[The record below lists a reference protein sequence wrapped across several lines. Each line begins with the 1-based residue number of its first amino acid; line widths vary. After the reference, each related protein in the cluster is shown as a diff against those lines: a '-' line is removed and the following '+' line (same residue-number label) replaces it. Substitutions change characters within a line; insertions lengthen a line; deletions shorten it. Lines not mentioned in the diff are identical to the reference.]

1 VSVVGEDRSPIGI
14 SSIWGEGEGLDRV
27 SATALAGHCVRQ
39 AYENIRRSSLTSAL
53 TVITIAVAIFLL
65 GIFFLGVHNAA
76 RAVSA
81 GRGDI
86 SVMVFLKDGVSS
98 ADVEALS
105 TRLRGIAGQNS
116 SISYVD
122 KAAALNYF
130 RESLGD
136 DAAVLDGL
144 ESDNPLP
151 ASLNIQV
158 SSPDQAEALHG
169 AVSTALKGAAAVESV
184 RYTRGGVRQIRKMIR
199 LIQVIGAVGLVF
211 LFIIAGFIIA
221 NTIKL
226 ALYNHR
232 VEVEIMQLVG
242 ARRGSIYVPYLL
254 EGLVQGVLGAT
265 FGLLGVLVVFLV
277 ARGFFAQAELLS
289 LVFPTF
295 NFIPLWY
302 CVGTLLAG
310 AAVGVIGSFLAV
322 RRFLAETF

>member
-1 VSVVGEDRSPIGI
+1 
-14 SSIWGEGEGLDRV
+14 
-27 SATALAGHCVRQ
+27 VRQ

-76 RAVSA
+76 RAVST
-81 GRGDI
+81 GRGEI
-86 SVMVFLKDGVSS
+86 AVMVFLKDGTSS

-105 TRLRGIAGQNS
+105 TKLRSIAGQSS
-116 SISYVD
+116 SITYVD
-122 KAAALNYF
+122 KGAALNYF

-136 DAAVLDGL
+136 DAAVLEGL

-158 SSPDQAEALHG
+158 SSPDQAEELH
-169 AVSTALKGAAAVESV
+169 ASVSLALKSVAAVESV
-184 RYTRGGVRQIRKMIR
+184 RYSRGGVRQIRKMIR
-199 LIQVIGAVGLVF
+199 LIQVIGAAGLVF

-254 EGLVQGVLGAT
+254 EGLVQGLCGAA
-265 FGLLGVLVVFLV
+265 FGLLGVLIVFLV

-289 LVFPTF
+289 LLFPTF
-295 NFIPLWY
+295 NFIPLSY